1 MTRIAIF
8 TDVHANWPAL
18 EAALNAIAP
27 LHCDVLVH
35 VGDTISIGPY
45 PAETLGCLLERPDVR
60 LVMGNHDAMFAFG
73 IPRPRPAWMSEGELA
88 HEQWV
93 HAQLRPAW
101 REQVAQW
108 PFALAETWD
117 GVTVTFLHYALDET
131 GRDFVPIVRNPD
143 AAALDT
149 LFAPYPGD
157 LIFYGHHHPFSDV
170 TGQRRYVNPGSL
182 GCHTEAVAR
191 FAILECHEGQ
201 YRLTHHAVPYDD
213 ARLAAAFYEHNV
225 PTREFIWKAFFG
237 GRDWRHKTEP
247 VISE

>member
-8 TDVHANWPAL
+8 TDVHANWLAL
-18 EAALNAIAP
+18 EAALKSIAA

-35 VGDTISIGPY
+35 VGDTVSIGPH
-45 PAETLGCLLERPDVR
+45 PAETLGCLLQMPDVR

-73 IPRPRPAWMSEGELA
+73 IPRPRPAWMDEGEFV
-88 HEQWV
+88 HEEWV

-149 LFAPYPGD
+149 LFASYPGD
-157 LIFYGHHHPFSDV
+157 LIFYGHTHQLSDL

-191 FAILECHEGQ
+191 FVILECHEGQ
-201 YRLTHHAVPYDD
+201 YHLTHHAVPYND
-213 ARLAAAFYEHNV
+213 APLAAAFQERNV
-225 PTREFIWKAFFG
+225 PDREFIWQAFFG
-237 GRDWRHKTEP
+237 GRGQ
-247 VISE
+247 

>member
-1 MTRIAIF
+1 MTRIAIL

-27 LHCDVLVH
+27 LKCDVLVH
-35 VGDTISIGPY
+35 VGDAVSIGPY
-45 PAETLGCLLERPDVR
+45 PAETLDCLLQTPDVR

-73 IPRPRPAWMSEGELA
+73 IPRPRPAWMGEGELA
-88 HEQWV
+88 HEEWV

-101 REQVAQW
+101 REQVARW
-108 PFALAETWD
+108 PFVLTETWD

-131 GRDFVPIVRNPD
+131 GRDFAPIVKNPD

-157 LIFYGHHHPFSDV
+157 LIFYGHTHQLSDV
-170 TGQRRYVNPGSL
+170 AGQRRYVNPGSL

-191 FAILECHEGQ
+191 FAVLECHEGQ
-201 YRLTHHAVPYDD
+201 YHLTHHAVPYED
-213 ARLAAAFYEHNV
+213 ARLAAAFQERDV
-225 PTREFIWKAFFG
+225 PDREFIWKIFFG
-237 GRDWRHKTEP
+237 GRTA
-247 VISE
+247 V